1 MSSLDV
7 APRDR
12 LISVHDLLTDA
23 RDLAGAL
30 SLMGSGM
37 EFEHCSGP
45 VVAVASVLLDRIE
58 AAMKTVDAVTSDATG
73 GTT

>member
-1 MSSLDV
+1 MSALDV
-7 APRDR
+7 VPRDR
-12 LISVHDLLTDA
+12 LISVHDLLNDA

-30 SLMGSGM
+30 SL
-37 EFEHCSGP
+37 EHCSGP

-73 GTT
+73 GTA

>member
-7 APRDR
+7 CPRDR
-12 LISVHDLLTDA
+12 LISIHDLLNDA

-37 EFEHCSGP
+37 DFEHCSGP

-58 AAMKTVDAVTSDATG
+58 AAMKAVNTVTGDTTG
-73 GTT
+73 GTA